1 MKANV
6 IAEFFINY
14 WYVIVGLIVLVI
26 VGFWYAY
33 RFLGMPTEKQKEKV
47 MEWLKWACVE
57 AEKKLQSDTGK
68 LKLREVYDKFCAV
81 PAFKWVA
88 IVISFKQFEKW
99 VSDALIEAKKM
110 LAGNPSL
117 AKYVYGENAEAEVE
131 KIKKQLGAADNE

>member
-1 MKANV
+1 MKVKMIMEYLIENW
-6 IAEFFINY
+6 F
-14 WYVIVGLIVLVI
+14 LIVAAVAVAASVI
-26 VGFWYAY
+26 CLAI
-33 RFLGMPTEKQKEKV
+33 RFMGMPTEKQKEKV

-88 IVISFKQFEKW
+88 IIISFKQFEEW

-110 LAGNPSL
+110 LVSNTSL
-117 AKYVYGENAEAEVE
+117 AKYVYGENAESEVT
-131 KIKKQLGAADNE
+131 KIKAQLGVE

>member
-1 MKANV
+1 MKTKMIMELLIENW
-6 IAEFFINY
+6 F
-14 WYVIVGLIVLVI
+14 LIVAAVAIVASVICLVI
-26 VGFWYAY
+26 
-33 RFLGMPTEKQKEKV
+33 RFMGMPTENQKEKV

-88 IVISFKQFEKW
+88 IIISFKQFEEW

-110 LAGNPSL
+110 LVSNTSL
-117 AKYVYGENAEAEVE
+117 AKYVYGENTESEVA
-131 KIKKQLGAADNE
+131 KIKAQLGAE